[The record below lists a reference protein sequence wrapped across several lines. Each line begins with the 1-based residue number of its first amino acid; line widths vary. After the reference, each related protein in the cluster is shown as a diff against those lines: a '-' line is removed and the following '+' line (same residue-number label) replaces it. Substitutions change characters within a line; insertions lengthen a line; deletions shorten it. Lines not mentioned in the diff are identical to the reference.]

1 MPLYL
6 CNAVK
11 GMITGDAKT
20 KIAADITEIH
30 CDLTGA
36 PPTFVHVFFFEEAP
50 QQPLNGKSVFLFGT
64 IRSGRTR
71 DQKASLAERM
81 ARSIHRHAGVPAD
94 EIMVQTSDVPAS
106 WVMEGGDVLPEPGE
120 EADWLKAHAGAG
132 APA

>member
-11 GMITGDAKT
+11 GTISDEAKA
-20 KIAADITEIH
+20 KIAADVTDIH
-30 CDLTGA
+30 CDVTDA

-64 IRSGRTR
+64 IRSGRTP

-81 ARSIHRHAGVPAD
+81 AQSIHRHADVPAS

-120 EADWLKAHAGAG
+120 EADWLRAHAGAA